1 MVCLNLAAARISK
14 DWNLSHVEQTKYG
27 DIPFF
32 GQTKT
37 HIYFF
42 LEEIN
47 VYHISHQMFI
57 VNSELLLAR
66 DGETTLTWILI
77 CFFCN
82 FSIGKTI
89 IWEI

>member
-1 MVCLNLAAARISK
+1 MVCLNLAAARILE
-14 DWNLSHVEQTKYG
+14 DWNLSHLEQTKNG
-27 DIPFF
+27 DISIF

-47 VYHISHQMFI
+47 VYHISHHMLI

-77 CFFCN
+77 CF
-82 FSIGKTI
+82 
-89 IWEI
+89 W